1 MSTSGDKPGVALIA
15 GLQHAA
21 VYPHPVTTPIR
32 VAETHIS
39 WVLLTGEY
47 AYKIKKPV
55 RLRFLD
61 YSTLERRR
69 TLCEDEVRLNR
80 RFAPALYLGVSA
92 IGGTPAAPVVDGA
105 GQPIEYAVRM
115 RQFRREDELPV
126 LLATGG
132 VGPEDLAAL
141 GTAVARFHAGAA
153 IATADSP
160 YGQPDTVHRVTLD
173 NLFELRALPEAEAW
187 QARLSRLAARL
198 DAQQAML
205 RPLMLRRREDGW
217 VRECHGDLHCGNVV
231 RCADKLTPFDGIEF
245 DPALRYIDVANDT
258 AFLTMDLAER
268 GHLGLRRAALQS
280 WAESL
285 GDWQGLRLL
294 PYYEAYRAL
303 VRAKV
308 DALRAGQLDEHSAA
322 REAAVADCCRYLD
335 WAQARLEPRRPPLII
350 TCGLSGSGKTWL
362 ARRLAER
369 LGALHLRSDVERKR
383 LAGLAADAPS
393 QSPLDAGIY
402 TREFNDRTYA
412 RLGECAAAVLSSGE
426 AVIVDAAF
434 LRRGERRR
442 FLDLA
447 AAAGSMATIV
457 HCHAPQAVLRERIA
471 ARTAARND
479 ASEAGLE
486 VLARQPGYWE
496 PFETDEAAYV
506 AAVDTSD
513 PAAVAALLDHLA
525 TPAAG

>member
-1 MSTSGDKPGVALIA
+1 MSNAGDSPGRTLIA
-15 GLQHAA
+15 ALQRPEA
-21 VYPHPVTTPIR
+21 YPHPVSTPIR

-47 AYKIKKPV
+47 AYKVKKPV
-55 RLRFLD
+55 RLSFLD

-69 TLCEDEVRLNR
+69 ALCEDEVRLNR
-80 RFAPALYLGVSA
+80 RFAPALYLGVAA
-92 IGGTPAAPVVDGA
+92 IAGTPEAPLVDGA
-105 GQPIEYAVRM
+105 GPPIEYAVRM
-115 RQFRREDELPV
+115 RQFRPEDELPA

-132 VGPEDLAAL
+132 AGPDDLAAL
-141 GTAVARFHAGAA
+141 GAAVARFHADAA
-153 IATADSP
+153 IVPADSP
-160 YGQPDTVHRVTLD
+160 YGQPDNVHRVTLD
-173 NLFELRALPEAEAW
+173 NLVELQALPEAEAW
-187 QARLSRLAARL
+187 REQRSRLAAAL
-198 DAQQAML
+198 DALHATL
-205 RPLMLRRREDGW
+205 RPLMIERREDGW

-231 RCADKLTPFDGIEF
+231 RCDGSLTPFDGIEF
-245 DPALRYIDVANDT
+245 DPALRHIDVANDI

-268 GHLGLRRAALQS
+268 GHSGLRRAALQA

-285 GDWQGLRLL
+285 GDWRGVRLL

-308 DALRAGQLDEHSAA
+308 DALRAQQLDAGSA
-322 REAAVADCCRYLD
+322 RRGAAVADCRRYLD
-335 WAQARLEPRRPPLII
+335 WAQARLQPRHPPLII

-362 ARRLAER
+362 ARQIAER

-383 LAGLAADAPS
+383 LVGLAADEPS
-393 QSPLDAGIY
+393 RSPLDAGIY

-412 RLGECAAAVLSSGE
+412 RLGDCAAAMLASGE

-434 LRRGERRR
+434 LRRHERRR
-442 FLDLA
+442 FLGLA
-447 AAAGSMATIV
+447 GAAGSRATIV
-457 HCHAPQAVLRERIA
+457 HCHAPQNVLRERIA
-471 ARTAARND
+471 ARTTARND

-496 PFETDEAAYV
+496 PFGADEVAHV

-513 PAAVAALLDHLA
+513 PAAVAALLDPLT